1 MVELAMI
8 LGIFS
13 YLILGLGI
21 MGNLGPPRL
30 DRVETGVLRSLGIII
45 LFSIIFLAI
54 KKKFW
59 VFFIDLWQETKN
71 DKISLLFIGL
81 LSFQGLVN
89 VIGVL
94 GPELGFDALWY
105 HLTIPKIFLQQG
117 RIFFIKGNLFYYNA
131 MPKLTEMFYLVSLA
145 FSPSGL
151 LAKTIHFLFGI
162 GCIFGLFNLSRRFL
176 KTREVLLACLVF
188 YTTLIVGWQSITAY
202 VDLARTFFEII
213 SLDLFLKWLDDK
225 NKKIFLMES
234 AIVLGLAIST
244 KLLAFASLPIFLIL
258 IFFKTKKISL

>member
-94 GPELGFDALWY
+94 GPELGFDALW
-105 HLTIPKIFLQQG
+105 
-117 RIFFIKGNLFYYNA
+117 
-131 MPKLTEMFYLVSLA
+131 
-145 FSPSGL
+145 
-151 LAKTIHFLFGI
+151 
-162 GCIFGLFNLSRRFL
+162 
-176 KTREVLLACLVF
+176 
-188 YTTLIVGWQSITAY
+188 
-202 VDLARTFFEII
+202 
-213 SLDLFLKWLDDK
+213 
-225 NKKIFLMES
+225 
-234 AIVLGLAIST
+234 
-244 KLLAFASLPIFLIL
+244 
-258 IFFKTKKISL
+258 